1 MAMRKKKKNLQQRVK
16 KELLS
21 INVDSKGFEFT
32 NSTKNRP
39 VRNYVK
45 SKVLILLNYG
55 PIMY

>member
-16 KELLS
+16 KLLS

-32 NSTKNRP
+32 NSTKNGP
-39 VRNYVK
+39 VWYYVK
-45 SKVLILLNYG
+45 SKALILLNYG